1 MTDQTP
7 DPWALMVQ
15 KWRGDAGVLR
25 AAANPLSASDMEA
38 AKMEEGAA
46 TLLYCAEQVDRA
58 LAAERAQHQQE
69 IAKRDETIRQL
80 QDAFARCQEV
90 QQATAETWRI
100 EHDQM
105 AEQIR
110 LLRGAM
116 AADDERLRRAAEQ
129 AGILYV
135 SCDTA
140 EALAEQI
147 TRLSAQVAELEA
159 ERAAE
164 REAELADPVAQR
176 ADRYAAEASD
186 LTLRLIAAEAERDA
200 AQQQIA
206 TLTQERNTLA
216 TRLALQ
222 VGDASELAKL
232 GNLIEQWT
240 RADAVQHGERWDSR
254 ALKAKRA
261 NELIH
266 RVNATLDAAE
276 ARCAALTEAI
286 EKALGFHQ
294 VTHTHAILSA
304 ALQSTR
310 PQESR
315 TDGHSEPG
323 DAGAAARAS
332 REGGPRPDDGR
343 PTDRGENGGA
353 AGRED
358 DHSATGLVVATRP
371 QEQP

>member
-7 DPWALMVQ
+7 DPWKTVFM
-15 KWRGDAGVLR
+15 RTAGTCVPGMWVYP
-25 AAANPLSASDMEA
+25 ADEVSE
-38 AKMEEGAA
+38 
-46 TLLYCAEQVDRA
+46 A
-58 LAAERAQHQQE
+58 LAAERARNQQE
-69 IAKRDETIRQL
+69 IKRLKMMGLPQRVADLMTADAHADEDIIKGLSAELAQRDETIRQL

-105 AEQIR
+105 AEQI
-110 LLRGAM
+110 A
-116 AADDERLRRAAEQ
+116 
-129 AGILYV
+129 
-135 SCDTA
+135 
-140 EALAEQI
+140 
-147 TRLSAQVAELEA
+147 RLSAQVEQMARKADDTAAYEAWQIALAENA
-159 ERAAE
+159 
-164 REAELADPVAQR
+164 
-176 ADRYAAEASD
+176 
-186 LTLRLIAAEAERDA
+186 TLRAERDA

-206 TLTQERNTLA
+206 TLTQERDTLA

-222 VGDASELAKL
+222 VGDASELAML
-232 GNLIEQWT
+232 GNMIEQWT

-266 RVNATLDAAE
+266 RVNAALEAAE

-310 PQESR
+310 PQE
-315 TDGHSEPG
+315 
-323 DAGAAARAS
+323 
-332 REGGPRPDDGR
+332 
-343 PTDRGENGGA
+343 
-353 AGRED
+353 
-358 DHSATGLVVATRP
+358 
-371 QEQP
+371 QP

>member
-7 DPWALMVQ
+7 DPFEQFHTQECAGNFLTIDGYTQ
-15 KWRGDAGVLR
+15 RCDCGLDA
-25 AAANPLSASDMEA
+25 
-38 AKMEEGAA
+38 
-46 TLLYCAEQVDRA
+46 A

-90 QQATAETWRI
+90 QQATAETWCI

-147 TRLSAQVAELEA
+147 ARLSAQVAELEA

-206 TLTQERNTLA
+206 TLTQERDA
-216 TRLALQ
+216 AQEWSDMVTRGQSPCGHWKAYSYQEDPTGARLTCWQ
-222 VGDASELAKL
+222 C
-232 GNLIEQWT
+232 
-240 RADAVQHGERWDSR
+240 RAE
-254 ALKAKRA
+254 
-261 NELIH
+261 
-266 RVNATLDAAE
+266 AAE
-276 ARCAALTEAI
+276 ARCATLT
-286 EKALGFHQ
+286 
-294 VTHTHAILSA
+294 A
-304 ALQSTR
+304 ALEQLRDCDWTIGR
-310 PQESR
+310 
-315 TDGHSEPG
+315 G
-323 DAGAAARAS
+323 DRMDAVRDIARNALS
-332 REGGPRPDDGR
+332 GV
-343 PTDRGENGGA
+343 PT
-353 AGRED
+353 
-358 DHSATGLVVATRP
+358 P
-371 QEQP
+371 

>member
-7 DPWALMVQ
+7 DPMAEFRREVVDKLDVARH
-15 KWRGDAGVLR
+15 RG
-25 AAANPLSASDMEA
+25 EA
-38 AKMEEGAA
+38 KAIDQIVVKQCEDFIV
-46 TLLYCAEQVDRA
+46 EQAQELVDRA

-69 IAKRDETIRQL
+69 IAQKNTRIGKLEKDIIEGGRERDDLRDEIERMERRIADAIAERDAFRWNADLATRRENERLKSELEQRDETIRQL

-90 QQATAETWRI
+90 QQATAETWCI

-206 TLTQERNTLA
+206 TLTQELS
-216 TRLALQ
+216 
-222 VGDASELAKL
+222 V
-232 GNLIEQWT
+232 
-240 RADAVQHGERWDSR
+240 SR
-254 ALKAKRA
+254 ANHIDA
-261 NELIH
+261 NQRNMQSVRELE
-266 RVNATLDAAE
+266 AAE

-310 PQESR
+310 PQATETKPGIFVAAESTSVFKSTR
-315 TDGHSEPG
+315 T
-323 DAGAAARAS
+323 
-332 REGGPRPDDGR
+332 
-343 PTDRGENGGA
+343 
-353 AGRED
+353 
-358 DHSATGLVVATRP
+358 

>member
-7 DPWALMVQ
+7 DLWKTVFM
-15 KWRGDAGVLR
+15 RTAGTCVPGMWVYP
-25 AAANPLSASDMEA
+25 ADEVSE
-38 AKMEEGAA
+38 
-46 TLLYCAEQVDRA
+46 A
-58 LAAERAQHQQE
+58 LAAERERNQQE
-69 IAKRDETIRQL
+69 IAKIDTDFEAVLAAVDAERNDWRDELAQRDETIRQL

-100 EHDQM
+100 EHDHM

-147 TRLSAQVAELEA
+147 ARLSAQVAELEA

-206 TLTQERNTLA
+206 TLTQERDWLRDRAGVAEAERT
-216 TRLALQ
+216 LQ
-222 VGDASELAKL
+222 V
-232 GNLIEQWT
+232 T
-240 RADAVQHGERWDSR
+240 
-254 ALKAKRA
+254 
-261 NELIH
+261 
-266 RVNATLDAAE
+266 TFE
-276 ARCAALTEAI
+276 ARCATLTAALERMNDGARHQRRRNERLRSKNARHHR
-286 EKALGFHQ
+286 EKAAIRSALVASLPCVKAAAQASHMMDGFTIGGDGLPRSNRTETAEDRVLAQ
-294 VTHTHAILSA
+294 VCA
-304 ALQSTR
+304 AL
-310 PQESR
+310 
-315 TDGHSEPG
+315 
-323 DAGAAARAS
+323 ARNALS
-332 REGGPRPDDGR
+332 GV
-343 PTDRGENGGA
+343 PT
-353 AGRED
+353 
-358 DHSATGLVVATRP
+358 P
-371 QEQP
+371 

>member
-7 DPWALMVQ
+7 DPWKTVFM
-15 KWRGDAGVLR
+15 RTAGTCVPGMWVYP
-25 AAANPLSASDMEA
+25 ADEVSE
-38 AKMEEGAA
+38 
-46 TLLYCAEQVDRA
+46 A
-58 LAAERAQHQQE
+58 LAAERAQHQQALIDQRVIGHAEGQAHAIADVNAGRIDDLIVLRLAQHQQE
-69 IAKRDETIRQL
+69 IAQRDETIRQL
-80 QDAFARCQEV
+80 RDAFARCQEV

-159 ERAAE
+159 EQAAE

-206 TLTQERNTLA
+206 TLTQELS
-216 TRLALQ
+216 
-222 VGDASELAKL
+222 V
-232 GNLIEQWT
+232 
-240 RADAVQHGERWDSR
+240 SR
-254 ALKAKRA
+254 ANHIDA
-261 NELIH
+261 NQRNMQSVRELE
-266 RVNATLDAAE
+266 AAE
-276 ARCAALTEAI
+276 ARCATLQGA
-286 EKALGFHQ
+286 
-294 VTHTHAILSA
+294 VA
-304 ALQSTR
+304 ADEERLRQ
-310 PQESR
+310 
-315 TDGHSEPG
+315 
-323 DAGAAARAS
+323 AAARAGVLFVGCDTADALAD
-332 REGGPRPDDGR
+332 RCATLTAAMEQLRDCDWTIGR
-343 PTDRGENGGA
+343 GDRMDPVRDIARAALSGVPT
-353 AGRED
+353 
-358 DHSATGLVVATRP
+358 P
-371 QEQP
+371 

>member
-1 MTDQTP
+1 MIDQKTP
-7 DPWALMVQ
+7 DPWDYLAEFIEGNAVRPPGGQQVGPPRYPLVPSVA
-15 KWRGDAGVLR
+15 KELRGIVEAG
-25 AAANPLSASDMEA
+25 
-38 AKMEEGAA
+38 K
-46 TLLYCAEQVDRA
+46 RA

-69 IAKRDETIRQL
+69 IADETAKRVRLAENWSKERQAANAELAQRDETIRQL

-147 TRLSAQVAELEA
+147 ARLSAQVRKL
-159 ERAAE
+159 
-164 REAELADPVAQR
+164 EAELALARSAGSRDLNLR
-176 ADRYAAEASD
+176 MNEANKA
-186 LTLRLIAAEAERDA
+186 LRAERDA

-206 TLTQERNTLA
+206 TLTQARNTLA

-222 VGDASELAKL
+222 VGDASELAML

-266 RVNATLDAAE
+266 RVNATLEAAE
-276 ARCAALTEAI
+276 ARCATLT
-286 EKALGFHQ
+286 
-294 VTHTHAILSA
+294 A
-304 ALQSTR
+304 ALEQLRDCDWTIGR
-310 PQESR
+310 
-315 TDGHSEPG
+315 G
-323 DAGAAARAS
+323 DRMDAVRDIARAALS
-332 REGGPRPDDGR
+332 GV
-343 PTDRGENGGA
+343 PT
-353 AGRED
+353 
-358 DHSATGLVVATRP
+358 P
-371 QEQP
+371 